1 MPEYMKFSKITG
13 PKPASRMQ
21 NWTCNIP
28 ALYSFPLK
36 LEAFVGRRN
45 ICDIKAG
52 ERIEDEIFLIRSKD
66 LRTTTNGGLYI
77 HAVLADKTGQL
88 VARAW
93 QASEDMFQ
101 GMPEGGFL
109 RFKGRAENYK
119 GNLQFIID
127 AVRPAEPGSY
137 DAADFVPATK
147 FDTDTMWKRLLEILA
162 GIKHPQLAALVQEF
176 LADAQLMELFR
187 KAPAASAMHHA
198 YIGGL
203 LEHTVSVLELAQR
216 IVPHYPK
223 LSMDLMLTG
232 LFLHDI
238 AKSTELS
245 FETAIGYTDEGQL
258 IGHITQAVIWMD
270 KKADAVEAKSG
281 KPFEKELRWIL
292 QHIILSHHGC
302 YEFGSPKLPAIPEA
316 IAVHYI
322 DNLDAKLSMFFAEI
336 ENDRDQASRW
346 TNFNRA
352 LETKVFKPDVM
363 GTRTPA
369 KSPNVQM
376 SKNPNPG

>member
-1 MPEYMKFSKITG
+1 
-13 PKPASRMQ
+13 
-21 NWTCNIP
+21 
-28 ALYSFPLK
+28 
-36 LEAFVGRRN
+36 
-45 ICDIKAG
+45 
-52 ERIEDEIFLIRSKD
+52 
-66 LRTTTNGGLYI
+66 
-77 HAVLADKTGQL
+77 
-88 VARAW
+88 
-93 QASEDMFQ
+93 MFQ

-109 RFKGRAENYK
+109 RFKGPAENYK

-127 AVRPAEPGSY
+127 AVRPVEPGSY

-162 GIKHPQLAALVQEF
+162 GIKHPQLAALVKEF

-203 LEHTVSVLELAQR
+203 LEHTVSVLELALR

-336 ENDRDQASRW
+336 ENDRDPASRW

-363 GTRTPA
+363 GVRSVE
-369 KSPNVQM
+369 KQ
-376 SKNPNPG
+376 K